1 MCDTVRMP
9 ATHPKSNPRVSTRLI
24 TVSFADDAAEWLRE
38 INEAVQANPK
48 EIRVQFIGASIAPP
62 FEIIALRNALLQI
75 PEEIRLVTIATCS
88 LPPFGCA
95 AWLVGDERQIARD
108 AVVWIPKLP
117 ECLLREGQKGSESRL
132 LKEGE
137 EDSDDES
144 EDDEDPEAEPNDQRL
159 RSMVISSNKKS
170 RVDFDL
176 RALADVLNEWFPSWE
191 FSGSYLDFNDLLAW
205 EVVRPE
211 WGFGGRGTRTRQPQ
225 TELSPSRRVEKKSGT
240 KKEPLEEPSPG
251 SKASEK
257 VPTSNS
263 DGSKGES
270 PIPGKE
276 A

>member
-1 MCDTVRMP
+1 MCDTVGMP
-9 ATHPKSNPRVSTRLI
+9 ATHPKSNQRVSTRLI

-38 INEAVQANPK
+38 INESVQANPK

-75 PEEIRLVTIATCS
+75 PKEIHLVTIATCS

-117 ECLLREGQKGSESRL
+117 ESLLREGQKGSEGRL
-132 LKEGE
+132 LKEGYP
-137 EDSDDES
+137 DSDEES
-144 EDDEDPEAEPNDQRL
+144 EDEDNSDEETNEQRR
-159 RSMVISSNKKS
+159 RSMMMSSNKKS

-191 FSGSYLDFNDLLAW
+191 FSGSYLDFDDLLAW

-225 TELSPSRRVEKKSGT
+225 TELSPSRCADKKSSS
-240 KKEPLEEPSPG
+240 KEDTLDELPSVSAPP
-251 SKASEK
+251 KEVRASNPKDSIDKRPMPE
-257 VPTSNS
+257 
-263 DGSKGES
+263 
-270 PIPGKE
+270 KE

>member
-1 MCDTVRMP
+1 MCDNVGMP
-9 ATHPKSNPRVSTRLI
+9 ATHPKSKPRPTRLI

-75 PEEIRLVTIATCS
+75 PEEIHLVTIATCS

-117 ECLLREGQKGSESRL
+117 ESLLREGQKGSEGRL
-132 LKEGE
+132 LKEGCPDLDE
-137 EDSDDES
+137 ES
-144 EDDEDPEAEPNDQRL
+144 EDDEDPEADANDQRL

-191 FSGSYLDFNDLLAW
+191 FTGSYLDFDDLLAW

-225 TELSPSRRVEKKSGT
+225 TAPSRSRRVEKKSSS
-240 KKEPLEEPSPG
+240 KEDPLEELPS
-251 SKASEK
+251 
-257 VPTSNS
+257 SNP
-263 DGSKGES
+263 DDARGEI
-270 PIPGKE
+270 PIPRE
-276 A
+276 ET